1 MSQKPTLKIRRLK
14 PLEQQLSKV
23 KVTEVGVEVD
33 GVVWSIECTVDELQ
47 RDLCRTTEEITIE
60 RNFYINGQ
68 MSVKKLTVRKY
79 YRQARELMKWIPI
92 AKPSPEFVI
101 NASDLSPKVIEE
113 LEVRIDNP
121 STLSYILK
129 QAAGRVF
136 ENLDF
141 DYYHLSV
148 ARNLRVRIEP

>member
-1 MSQKPTLKIRRLK
+1 MSQKPTIKIRRLK
-14 PLEQQLSKV
+14 PLEQQPSKI
-23 KVTEVGVEVD
+23 KVSEVGVEVD

-47 RDLCRTTEEITIE
+47 RDLCRTTEEITIS
-60 RNFYINGQ
+60 RNFYVNGQ
-68 MSVKKLTVRKY
+68 MSVKKLIVRKY

-113 LEVRIDNP
+113 LEVRISDP
-121 STLSYILK
+121 STFRYILK

-141 DYYHLSV
+141 DYYHLNV